1 MNNIPKVSLED
12 TLYLIQLMRET
23 ALSQGEKTRANRL
36 TPVES
41 EIRGLVSNTR
51 QAQSPTAGQSPASAA
66 QSPAGA
72 AQSPAGA
79 AQSVQPA
86 AAPSGAAKP
95 AAGILG
101 QSDFKKLLEVT
112 QTRSSGVQPVSNT
125 NAALE
130 RNRMI
135 QAMASADMSE
145 IDIAQQFGMTRDEVR
160 MVLSVQ
166 QKGAAK

>member
-51 QAQSPTAGQSPASAA
+51 QAQSPTAAQSPASA
-66 QSPAGA
+66 
-72 AQSPAGA
+72 A

-86 AAPSGAAKP
+86 AAPTGAAKP
-95 AAGILG
+95 ASGILG

-112 QTRSSGVQPVSNT
+112 QTRASGVQPVSNT

-130 RNRMI
+130 RNRMV

>member
-23 ALSQGEKTRANRL
+23 ALSQGEKARANRL

-41 EIRGLVSNTR
+41 EIRGLVSTSR
-51 QAQSPTAGQSPASAA
+51 QTQPAPT
-66 QSPAGA
+66 
-72 AQSPAGA
+72 
-79 AQSVQPA
+79 PA
-86 AAPSGAAKP
+86 AAPASG
-95 AAGILG
+95 IMG

-112 QTRSSGVQPVSNT
+112 QSRTTGAQPVSTT

-135 QAMASADMSE
+135 QAMAEANMSE
-145 IDIAQQFGMTRDEVR
+145 IDIARQFGVTRDEVSL
-160 MVLSVQ
+160 VLSVQ